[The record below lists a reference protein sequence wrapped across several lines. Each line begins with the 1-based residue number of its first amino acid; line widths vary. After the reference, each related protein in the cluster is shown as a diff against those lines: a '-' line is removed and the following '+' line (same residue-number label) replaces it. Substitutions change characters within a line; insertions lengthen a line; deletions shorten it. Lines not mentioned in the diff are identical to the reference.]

1 MWSQGHVSSRWSL
14 LSWTATG
21 LPIQWV
27 WLLEYC
33 HAALWQWSQ
42 HSTPPHRATRASF
55 RDTELAYFILKTC
68 VCIYM
73 WIEVVQLCT
82 CVRKSEID
90 IMHLP
95 LFLPTVLFKI
105 GSLTGS
111 GDQWF
116 VHAGWPESSRELPI
130 LVSLVM
136 GLQTHVTIPVWAD
149 DPRFSS
155 PPAQKTYFNCSL
167 CSLTFI
173 VIIFYCVYIYF

>member
-1 MWSQGHVSSRWSL
+1 MWSQGHVSSLWSFL
-14 LSWTATG
+14 CWTAIG

-33 HAALWQWSQ
+33 HAALWQWPQ

-55 RDTELAYFILKTC
+55 RGTELAYFILKTC

-73 WIEVVQLCT
+73 WIEVQLCT
-82 CVRKSEID
+82 CVRKSETD

-95 LFLPTVLFKI
+95 SIPVHSIFKI
-105 GSLTGS
+105 VSLTEP
-111 GDQWF
+111 GDQWL
-116 VHAGWPESSRELPI
+116 VHAGWPESSRKLLI

-136 GLQTHVTIPVWAD
+136 RLQTHVITCAAD

-155 PPAQKTYFNCSL
+155 PPTQKTYFDCRL
-167 CSLTFI
+167 CSLIFI
-173 VIIFYCVYIYF
+173 VIIFYCIYIYF